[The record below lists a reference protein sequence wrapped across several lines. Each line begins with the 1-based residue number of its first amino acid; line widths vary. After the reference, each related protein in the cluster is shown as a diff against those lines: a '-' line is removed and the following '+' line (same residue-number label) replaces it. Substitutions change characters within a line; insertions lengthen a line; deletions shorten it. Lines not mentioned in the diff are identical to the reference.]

1 MPQQPRVLYV
11 CYDVIPAP
19 KGASTHVTSFV
30 GALAAAYE
38 VTLVSLAADPPPPT
52 DTSPDTPAPVTAG
65 TYHGARH
72 LQVAPTCPGFL
83 DRAVQFREAVWDRL
97 AAEAFEVVHFRTM
110 WAALPVAEEK
120 ARRGFSVLCEVN
132 GVDSIELK
140 YHFPGLRSHPKVI
153 DKLKRQER
161 LAFDCAD
168 ALITPSAVTAK
179 YLTRRG
185 VEADRVT
192 VIPNGVDLTVFSPG
206 EPPSQPRSGPVR
218 LLYIGTLAPWQGVD
232 FLLEAL
238 ALALRA
244 PDCPALELRIVGPL
258 RRQWVKPLQK
268 LVARRGL
275 EGCVELQEPVPHG
288 QVVGLI
294 READICL
301 APLMPTERNTVQ
313 GCNPVK
319 LFEYMACAKAIV
331 ATRLPVTQ
339 EVLSDGEEALLF
351 SPSKPSRLTD
361 CLLRLAADEALRAQL
376 GAAAREKVAKRFQWR
391 HANEALLEVYRGLLG
406 EERRM
411 ED

>member
-1 MPQQPRVLYV
+1 MSRQPRVLYV

-19 KGASTHVTSFV
+19 KGASTHVTSFIE
-30 GALAAAYE
+30 ALAGAYE
-38 VTLVSLAADPPPPT
+38 VTLVGLAADPPPPT
-52 DTSPDTPAPVTAG
+52 AGSPETPALVAAG

-72 LQVAPTCPGFL
+72 LQIAPTCPEFL

-97 AAEAFEVVHFRTM
+97 AAEAFDVVHFRTM

-120 ARRGFSVLCEVN
+120 TQQGFAVVCEVN

-140 YHFPGLRSHPKVI
+140 YHFPALRSHPRVI
-153 DKLKRQER
+153 DKLRRQEQ

-185 VEADRVT
+185 VDADRVT

-206 EPPSQPRSGPVR
+206 EPPLQPRSGPVR

-238 ALALRA
+238 ARARRA

-258 RRQWVKPLQK
+258 RRRWTRPLEK
-268 LVARRGL
+268 LIARRGL

-331 ATRLPVTQ
+331 ATRLPVVQ
-339 EVLSDGEEALLF
+339 EVLSEGEDALLF
-351 SPSKPSRLTD
+351 SPSKPSRLAD
-361 CLLRLAADEALRAQL
+361 CLLRLAGDEALRAQL
-376 GAAAREKVAKRFQWR
+376 GDNAREKVTERFQWS

-406 EERRM
+406 EERRTK
-411 ED
+411 D